1 MAYIAAIHEI
11 RDPDRFWGGQLDLP
25 EGVQLHSIWPRGDR
39 TRAVCL
45 WEADTT
51 DDVRNVLDS
60 QVGEASVNELFEID
74 SANPAMM
81 GLPAS
86 AGATA

>member
-1 MAYIAAIHEI
+1 M
-11 RDPDRFWGGQLDLP
+11 
-25 EGVQLHSIWPRGDR
+25 
-39 TRAVCL
+39 
-45 WEADTT
+45 
-51 DDVRNVLDS
+51 DDVRNVLDR
-60 QVGEASVNELFEID
+60 QVGDASVNELFEID